1 MGIREDVNILG
12 RTLGTVIKE
21 QQGEEFYNL
30 VEEMRALVR
39 QARQSEPD
47 HHEAQARLAERIR
60 GLSEQQ
66 AEQLVRAFGWYF
78 QLVNL
83 AEEYERV
90 RVLSGTQGVRP
101 QSLEQALIDLKA
113 LGLSAEQTE
122 ALLARLDLG
131 LTFTAHPTEMRR
143 RTVRHHL
150 VDIARDIPKLEPQL
164 DEEATLRVAAH
175 IEALWNTPEL
185 QRLRPTVLDE
195 VKGGLSYLPVI
206 AGALPAL
213 QRDLER
219 AFEHVYGRPTA
230 AQLPLS
236 FSSWMGGDRDGN
248 PYVTPEA
255 TRQTLA
261 LHRER
266 AREQLLTQIR
276 AAYSNLSQANIV
288 EPSAETQGAE
298 THGVETYSAE
308 TQSAQTYRQESYR
321 QRLQALH
328 DAVESGEKVDL
339 LPTLEALDAELRA
352 QGQHRSADQLLI
364 PLLTVART
372 FGQHLVSLDIREH
385 SQLTGA
391 AVAALLAEGRVCP
404 DYQALDEAQKLAIL
418 RAELQSRRPL
428 WPANTPLSE
437 DLERAVGPIR
447 EVQRAVA
454 QVGSRAFGRY
464 IISMSESVSDI
475 LEPLLLA
482 REVGF
487 RILPVPL
494 FETLDDLEAAPAIMT
509 ELLALSEY
517 RAWLQGDLQ
526 EIMLGYSDSNK
537 DAGFLA
543 ANWALHEA
551 QRRISAVCQQ
561 AGVHWRFFHGRGTSI
576 GRGGGPA
583 SRGILGQPAG
593 TIDAGLRI
601 TEQGEA
607 LADKYSHPRLAHR
620 NLEQALYGLLL
631 AAARPQAELSD
642 KWVSAMTRASAAS
655 TSAYR
660 ALVENPQFLP
670 FFEAITPIHE
680 IARLNIASR
689 PVRRPGAPTLSN
701 LRAIPWVMSW
711 TQNRTNLPGWYGLAE
726 ALEAIGPDLA
736 HQMYREWTFFRSMLD
751 NAQMS
756 LAKSDPLIFADYLR
770 LEEHKSELG
779 EQIRAAYTRTV
790 SLVEEVVGSELLSNE
805 VRLKQSIALRNPYID
820 PIHRIQVE
828 LLFRSRAEAGG
839 LDRYERPLLL
849 SVQGIA
855 AGVRNTG

>member
-1 MGIREDVNILG
+1 MGIREDVNLLG
-12 RTLGTVIKE
+12 RTLGQVLKE
-21 QQGEEFYNL
+21 QEGEDFFNL
-30 VEEMRALVR
+30 VEEVRALVR
-39 QARQSEPD
+39 RARGGEGSAQLQALVAGLGTD
-47 HHEAQARLAERIR
+47 DAEN
-60 GLSEQQ
+60 L
-66 AEQLVRAFGWYF
+66 LRAFTWYF

-90 RVLSGTQGVRP
+90 RVLSEAKGVRP
-101 QSLEQALIDLKA
+101 QSLEKALSDLKT

-122 ALLARLDLG
+122 TLISRVSLG

-143 RTVRHHL
+143 RTVRNHL
-150 VDIARDIPKLEPQL
+150 VEVAEAIPELGNPEL
-164 DEEATLRVAAH
+164 TEEATLRVAAH
-175 IEALWNTPEL
+175 IEAMWSTPEL
-185 QRLRPTVLDE
+185 RRLKPTVQDE

-206 AGALPAL
+206 AQALPRL

-219 AFEHVYGRPTA
+219 AFVHIYGRHSDA
-230 AQLPLS
+230 RLPLS

-248 PYVTPEA
+248 PFVTPEA
-255 TRQTLA
+255 TRETLE

-266 AREQLLTQIR
+266 ARELLLEHIR
-276 AAYSNLSQANIV
+276 QAYADLSQEGGGE
-288 EPSAETQGAE
+288 EP
-298 THGVETYSAE
+298 
-308 TQSAQTYRQESYR
+308 YRQTLR
-321 QRLQALH
+321 DLH
-328 DAVESGEKVDL
+328 NAVRDGQPVAL
-339 LPTLEALDAELRA
+339 LPTLEALDARLR
-352 QGQHRSADQLLI
+352 QDGQARSADQLLT

-372 FGQHLVSLDIREH
+372 FGQHLVSLDLREH

-391 AVAALLAEGRVCP
+391 AVAELLRSAGVSENYDDLP
-404 DYQALDEAQKLAIL
+404 EHAKLDVLS
-418 RAELQSRRPL
+418 AELRSRRPL
-428 WPANTPLSE
+428 WPAGMPFTAE
-437 DLERAVGPIR
+437 LERTIGPIR
-447 EVQRAVA
+447 EVQRAVEK
-454 QVGSRAFGRY
+454 VGPRAFGRY

-494 FETLDDLEAAPAIMT
+494 FETLGDLQRAPSVMW
-509 ELLALSEY
+509 ELLSLPEY
-517 RAWLQGDLQ
+517 RAVLGSDVQ

-551 QRRISAVCQQ
+551 QRQISAVCQRSN
-561 AGVHWRFFHGRGTSI
+561 VPWRFFHGRGTSI

-583 SRGILGQPAG
+583 SRAILGQPAG

-607 LADKYSHPRLAHR
+607 LADKYSHPVLAHR

-631 AAARPQAELSD
+631 SAARPQADLPTAWTDALTAASE
-642 KWVSAMTRASAAS
+642 VSART
-655 TSAYR
+655 YR
-660 ALVENPQFLP
+660 ALVEDDHFLP
-670 FFEAITPIHE
+670 FFEAVTPIHE

-711 TQNRTNLPGWYGLAE
+711 TQNRSNLPGWYGLP
-726 ALEAIGPDLA
+726 EAIEQMGLDVA
-736 HQMYREWTFFRSMLD
+736 REMYRQWPFFRSVLD
-751 NAQMS
+751 NAQMA
-756 LAKSDPLIFADYLR
+756 LAKSDPQIFDDYLSLGGAGTELAER
-770 LEEHKSELG
+770 LQH
-779 EQIRAAYTRTV
+779 AYEGAVR
-790 SLVEEVVGSELLSNE
+790 LVEAVIGGELLAGE
-805 VRLKQSIALRNPYID
+805 PRLKQSIALRNPYID

-828 LLFRSRAEAGG
+828 LLRRSRAEENG
-839 LDRYERPLLL
+839 LDTYERPLLL

>member
-1 MGIREDVNILG
+1 MGIREDVNLLG
-12 RTLGTVIKE
+12 RTLGQVLRE
-21 QQGEEFYNL
+21 QEGEDFYNL
-30 VEEMRALVR
+30 VEEVRSLVR
-39 QARQSEPD
+39 RARGGEGSGELQ
-47 HHEAQARLAERIR
+47 RLIAGLGTDDAEN
-60 GLSEQQ
+60 
-66 AEQLVRAFGWYF
+66 LVRAFTWYF

-90 RVLSGTQGVRP
+90 RVLSDTKGVRS
-101 QSLEQALIDLKA
+101 QSLEKALIELRER
-113 LGLSAEQTE
+113 GLSAEQVE
-122 ALLARLDLG
+122 ALIARLDLG

-143 RTVRHHL
+143 RTVRNHL
-150 VDIARDIPKLEPQL
+150 VEVAGSIPDLGHPDL
-164 DEEATLRVAAH
+164 TEEATLRVAAH
-175 IEALWNTPEL
+175 IEAMWSTPEL
-185 QRLRPTVLDE
+185 RRLKPTVQDE

-206 AGALPAL
+206 AQALPRL

-219 AFEHVYGRPTA
+219 AFVHVYGRHSQA
-230 AQLPLS
+230 RLPLS

-248 PYVTPEA
+248 PFVTPEA
-255 TRQTLA
+255 TRETLD

-266 AREQLLTQIR
+266 ARELLLAQIQQ
-276 AAYSNLSQANIV
+276 AYADLSQDGGGE
-288 EPSAETQGAE
+288 EP
-298 THGVETYSAE
+298 
-308 TQSAQTYRQESYR
+308 YRQTLR
-321 QRLQALH
+321 ALH
-328 DAVESGEKVDL
+328 NAVRDGDKVDL
-339 LPTLEALDAELRA
+339 LGTLEALDRRLRED
-352 QGQHRSADQLLI
+352 GQIRSADQLLT

-391 AVAALLAEGRVCP
+391 AVATLLKAAGVSEN
-404 DYQALDEAQKLAIL
+404 Y
-418 RAELQSRRPL
+418 AELPEHSKLDVLSAELNSRRPL
-428 WPANTPLSE
+428 WPAGEAFPDE
-437 DLERAVGPIR
+437 LERAVGPIR

-454 QVGSRAFGRY
+454 AVGPRAFGRY

-494 FETLDDLEAAPAIMT
+494 FETLSDLERAPSVMW
-509 ELLALSEY
+509 ELLALPEY
-517 RAWLQGDLQ
+517 RRVLGSDVQ

-551 QRRISAVCQQ
+551 QRKVSAVCQQ
-561 AGVHWRFFHGRGTSI
+561 AGVPWRFFHGRGTSI

-583 SRGILGQPAG
+583 SRAILGQPAG

-607 LADKYSHPRLAHR
+607 LADKYSHPVLAHR

-631 AAARPQAELSD
+631 SASRPPGELPDRWTQAL
-642 KWVSAMTRASAAS
+642 TQASNIS
-655 TSAYR
+655 VQTYR
-660 ALVENPQFLP
+660 ALVEDEHFLP
-670 FFEAITPIHE
+670 FFEAVTPIHE
-680 IARLNIASR
+680 ISRLNIASR

-711 TQNRTNLPGWYGLAE
+711 TQNRANLPGWYGLPE
-726 ALEAIGPDLA
+726 ALETVGLEAA
-736 HQMYREWTFFRSMLD
+736 QEMYREWPFFRSVLD
-751 NAQMS
+751 NAQMA
-756 LAKSDPLIFADYLR
+756 LAKSDPQIFDDYLTLGGAGTELARR
-770 LEEHKSELG
+770 L
-779 EQIRAAYTRTV
+779 QRAYTEAVRC
-790 SLVEEVVGSELLSNE
+790 VEAVIGGELLLSE
-805 VRLKQSIALRNPYID
+805 PRLKQSIALRNPYID

-828 LLFRSRAEAGG
+828 LLRRARAEERG
-839 LDRYERPLLL
+839 LDTYERPLLL